1 MKTLL
6 LVMLILTACGGDEKK
21 ETPATQS
28 DMTVSTDASLIDMII
43 TDMVLSNIDMDK
55 EGDMAIESDMAT
67 VVESDMASVVNDMA
81 TTPASDMVIPDMS
94 VSTDMVIDMSVSS
107 DMASK

>member
-6 LVMLILTACGGDEKK
+6 LVMLILTACGGDDKK

-28 DMTVSTDASLIDMII
+28 DMTATTDATLIDMII

-67 VVESDMASVVNDMA
+67 VVESDMASISDMA
-81 TTPASDMVIPDMS
+81 ITPASDMVIPDMS
-94 VSTDMVIDMSVSS
+94 VSTDMVMDMAVSS

>member
-6 LVMLILTACGGDEKK
+6 LVMLILTACGGDDKK

-28 DMTVSTDASLIDMII
+28 DMTATTDATLIDMII

-55 EGDMAIESDMAT
+55 EGDMVIESDMAT
-67 VVESDMASVVNDMA
+67 VIESDMAS
-81 TTPASDMVIPDMS
+81 TPASDMVIPDMS
-94 VSTDMVIDMSVSS
+94 VSTDMVIDMTVSS

>member
-6 LVMLILTACGGDEKK
+6 LVMLILTACGGDDKK

-28 DMTVSTDASLIDMII
+28 DMTATTDATLIDMII

-55 EGDMAIESDMAT
+55 EGDMVIESDMAT
-67 VVESDMASVVNDMA
+67 VIESDMSS
-81 TTPASDMVIPDMS
+81 TPASDMVIPDMS
-94 VSTDMVIDMSVSS
+94 VSTDMVIDMAVSS

>member
-55 EGDMAIESDMAT
+55 EGDMVIESDMAT
-67 VVESDMASVVNDMA
+67 VIESDMSS
-81 TTPASDMVIPDMS
+81 TPASDMVIPDMS
-94 VSTDMVIDMSVSS
+94 ISTDMVIDMAVSS

>member
-6 LVMLILTACGGDEKK
+6 LVMLILTACGGDDKK

-28 DMTVSTDASLIDMII
+28 DMTATTDATLIDMII

-55 EGDMAIESDMAT
+55 EGDMVIESDMAT
-67 VVESDMASVVNDMA
+67 VIESDMAS
-81 TTPASDMVIPDMS
+81 TPASDMVIPDMS
-94 VSTDMVIDMSVSS
+94 VSTDMVIDMAVSS

>member
-28 DMTVSTDASLIDMII
+28 DMTATTDATLIDMII

-55 EGDMAIESDMAT
+55 EGDMVIESDMAT
-67 VVESDMASVVNDMA
+67 VIESDMTASSDMATASDMAS
-81 TTPASDMVIPDMS
+81 ASDMS
-94 VSTDMVIDMSVSS
+94 VQAS